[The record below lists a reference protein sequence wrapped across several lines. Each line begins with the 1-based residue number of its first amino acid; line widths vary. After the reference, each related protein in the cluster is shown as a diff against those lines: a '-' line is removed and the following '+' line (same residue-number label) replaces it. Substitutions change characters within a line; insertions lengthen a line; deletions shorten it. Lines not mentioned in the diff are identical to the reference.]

1 MQTCFTHFDYA
12 LLTTSAQHLMLMF
25 YLLSPLF
32 FCFLFPQDTLYFVL
46 CEVTCCSTC
55 KSKVYYWC
63 RIQRVITEI
72 YENATTLMFPL
83 KCFCILRL
91 KLKILPPLSGSA

>member
-25 YLLSPLF
+25 YLLSPFSFASSSLK
-32 FCFLFPQDTLYFVL
+32 TLYFVL